1 MEFER
6 NKYLNELIDRKGNKL
21 VKIITGIRRCGKSY
35 LLNNIFYNYLLANGI
50 KKENIIQFAFDSEE
64 DIVKLEKY
72 LPNEKTIIVKNKIEY
87 VNQKKFLLFLTEK
100 TLNNQD
106 EYYLLLDEV
115 QNLYRFESVLNSLLR
130 HDNYDIYVT
139 GSNSKFLSSDVITEF
154 SDRGDEIHM
163 LPLSFKEYMSGCGLS
178 VDKAYKEYM
187 YYGGLPL
194 VQIRKNDEQKVVEL
208 ENASKNLYLSDII
221 YKHDVINDSYLKD
234 TLMVLSSCVGSPINP
249 SKIENTFKSVL
260 KKQITDDT
268 VSNYLKWFEESY
280 LISKCIRYDIKGR
293 AYIGTPFKVYFEDI
307 GIKNSLLN
315 FREIDETDIIE
326 NIVYNELK
334 YRGFKVDVGMVEISV
349 PTDRKDKNGKVIYTK
364 KQLEVDFVGN
374 KGNLK
379 LYVQVAYKLE
389 NENKILQEY
398 RPVRNIPDNF
408 KKIVVVGD
416 DVKPLYDDDGIL
428 KIGLIDFLL
437 TDTWML

>member
-6 NKYLNELIDRKGNKL
+6 NRYLNELIDRKGNRL

-35 LLNNIFYNYLLANGI
+35 LLNNIFYNYLLSTGI
-50 KKENIIQFAFDSEE
+50 KKERIIKFAFDSEE
-64 DIVKLEKY
+64 DIVKLDKY
-72 LPNEKTIIVKNKIEY
+72 LPNEKTIILKNKIEY
-87 VNQKKFLLFLTEK
+87 VNQKKFLLFLEEQTSSDSK
-100 TLNNQD
+100 

-139 GSNSKFLSSDVITEF
+139 GSNSKFLSTDVITEF

-163 LPLSFKEYMSGCGLS
+163 LPVSFKEYMSGCNLHIK
-178 VDKAYKEYM
+178 DAYKEYL

-194 VQIRKNDEQKVVEL
+194 VQIRKNDEQKINEL
-208 ENASKNLYLSDII
+208 DNATNNLYLSDII
-221 YKHDVINDSYLKD
+221 NRHCIQNDSILKD
-234 TLMVLSSCVGSPINP
+234 TLMVLSSCVGSPVNP
-249 SKIENTFKSVL
+249 SKLENTFKSVL
-260 KKQITDDT
+260 KKQITDET
-268 VSNYLKWFEESY
+268 LNIYLKWFQESY

-293 AYIGTPFKVYFEDI
+293 AYVGTPFKVYFEDI
-307 GIKNSLLN
+307 GIKNSLLSY
-315 FREIDETDIIE
+315 REIDETDIIE

-364 KQLEVDFVGN
+364 KQLEVDFVAN

-379 LYVQVAYKLE
+379 IYVQVAYKLGT
-389 NENKILQEY
+389 NEKINQEY
-398 RPVRNIPDNF
+398 RPIRNIPDNF
-408 KKIVVVGD
+408 KKIVVVD
-416 DVKPLYDDDGIL
+416 EDVKPLYDGDGIL
-428 KIGLIDFLL
+428 KVGLLDFLL
-437 TDTWML
+437 TDSWM